1 MAYKNKYGNVKVVFD
16 GEKFDSKKEARR
28 WAELKLLQ
36 RAGQIEFLNR
46 QVPFVLIPSQYD
58 DKTGKLIERAVTY
71 NADFVYKENGDLVV
85 EDCKGVRTKE
95 YIIKRKLLLY
105 THGIR
110 IREV

>member
-1 MAYKNKYGNVKVVFD
+1 MAYKNKYGNVKVVLD
-16 GEKFDSKKEARR
+16 GYKFDSKKEARR
-28 WAELKLLQ
+28 WAELKLLE
-36 RAGQIEFLNR
+36 RAGIIEHLRR
-46 QVPFVLIPSQYD
+46 QEPFVLIPSQYD
-58 DKTGKLIERAVTY
+58 DRTLELIERAVIY
-71 NADFVYKENGDLVV
+71 KADFVYKENGELVV